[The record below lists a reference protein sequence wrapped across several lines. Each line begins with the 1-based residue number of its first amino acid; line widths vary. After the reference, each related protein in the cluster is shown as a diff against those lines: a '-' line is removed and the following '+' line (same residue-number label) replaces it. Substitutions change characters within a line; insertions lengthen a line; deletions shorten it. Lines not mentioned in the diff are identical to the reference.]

1 MDGRSA
7 PGAEWFSHE
16 AEVIW
21 DVRREAPEV
30 FAQLPDADRAWFEA
44 WCGERE
50 TSLPVAQ
57 TYRPFGGEQFYR
69 PLGHSRSLYHVI
81 EGTPGHNVCLKGTES
96 LSPDVAEELAQAPQ
110 RDMYSL
116 YTNQLEWWLRVEQKA
131 PFAYTVKEGLEEAKL
146 AAAFQADYA
155 ARYGSLAKFPVPIR
169 VYRLPKAAEERYR
182 DTLLAQ
188 CTPQIRDLAEFVL
201 SSGLA
206 VYVYCYQG
214 SIARLPSLIQP
225 TAGARGGYRGRV
237 MALQHLGMLNGV
249 DLERTFDGWL
259 QLAVRML
266 ALGYLP
272 TAYAQDFTGQS
283 VRWVNCYL
291 DGGFADP
298 DSVRKIAEVRSEQD
312 FYQSFWFLVQ
322 ELASDVAIG
331 LCGWMQFSNGFW
343 SGEFY
348 PGTPYALAAS
358 TSIVWD
364 GLRKHFAAEQSAGA
378 SFDPRLSQL
387 FDEGLS
393 VFARLDRVFDS
404 VFPPQSQYRP
414 PTVGDIIRGTGTHLI
429 MPTP

>member
-1 MDGRSA
+1 MDRALG
-7 PGAEWFSHE
+7 PECFSHD
-16 AEVIW
+16 AQVIW
-21 DVRREAPEV
+21 DVRKEAPDV
-30 FAQLPDADRAWFEA
+30 FARLDPPTREWFEA
-44 WCGERE
+44 WCGDTE
-50 TSLPVAQ
+50 TSIPVAH
-57 TYRPFGGEQFYR
+57 TYRPFGGERYYR
-69 PLGHSRSLYHVI
+69 PLGHARSLYQMI
-81 EGTPGHNVCLKGTES
+81 EGTPGHNLCLKGTES
-96 LSPDVAEELAQAPQ
+96 MSPDVGEELAQAPQ

-131 PFAYTVKEGLEEAKL
+131 PFAYTVKEGLEEARL

-155 ARYGSLAKFPVPIR
+155 AKYDSLAKFPVPIR
-169 VYRLPKAAEERYR
+169 VHRLPPAVEDGYR
-182 DTLLAQ
+182 QLLLAH
-188 CTPQIRDLAEFVL
+188 CTPGIRDLAEFVL

-214 SIARLPSLIQP
+214 SIQRLPSLIQP
-225 TAGARGGYRGRV
+225 TAAARGGYQGR
-237 MALQHLGMLNGV
+237 MQALQYLGALNGV
-249 DLERTFDGWL
+249 DLERTFDGWM

-298 DSVRKIAEVRSEQD
+298 DSVRRIADVRSDQD

-331 LCGWMQFSNGFW
+331 SCGWMQFSSGFW

-348 PGTPYALAAS
+348 AGTPYALAAA

-364 GLRKHFAAEQSAGA
+364 GLRKHYEVERAAGA
-378 SFDPRLSQL
+378 SFDPRLSEL
-387 FDEGLS
+387 FDQGLS
-393 VFARLDRVFDS
+393 AFRRLERVYDA
-404 VFPPQSQYRP
+404 VFPPQSPQRP
-414 PTVGDIIRGTGTHLI
+414 PTVGDSIRGTGTHLI
-429 MPTP
+429 MPSP